1 MKPLHI
7 LAAILV
13 LVGAGLAETNPV
25 PMIYQPLLPV
35 TVKPG
40 SSQFTLTVNGTGFV
54 TTALVTWN
62 GATRPTSYISSSQV
76 QAQISAADVAN
87 PGTASVNVVNP
98 APGGGASNTI
108 FFPIQTPAP

>member
-1 MKPLHI
+1 MRPLHI

-40 SSQFTLTVNGTGFV
+40 SSQFTLTVNGTGF
-54 TTALVTWN
+54 APGAIVTWN
-62 GATRPTSYISSSQV
+62 RATRHLVYIQFGSPG
-76 QAQISAADVAN
+76 AD
-87 PGTASVNVVNP
+87 
-98 APGGGASNTI
+98 
-108 FFPIQTPAP
+108 